1 LFQFDTLRRAFWRA
15 GLFVWKRRDG
25 DDFGGQWIGSGVC
38 FERGRFDRWVER
50 DGGVRRRLHGGGERD
65 GISGG
70 LDSVVHLVGY
80 GGGVGYERRNG
91 PAGVPE
97 FEERRGRDRDYI
109 DGNLGQDAI
118 ERRYVGD
125 WAAGGGAG
133 DIEHGL
139 HVGVVGDRWIVLLFV
154 HGDQYVEARGV
165 IDILSD
171 AKSIVASGFGALP
184 GEHVDRFD

>member
-1 LFQFDTLRRAFWRA
+1 
-15 GLFVWKRRDG
+15 
-25 DDFGGQWIGSGVC
+25 
-38 FERGRFDRWVER
+38 
-50 DGGVRRRLHGGGERD
+50 
-65 GISGG
+65 
-70 LDSVVHLVGY
+70 
-80 GGGVGYERRNG
+80 VGYERRNG